1 MDANWME
8 RGLCRDIAPSVFFP
22 SDGVG
27 VEIARAICADCPV
40 SRPCL
45 EYALE
50 NKIDHGVWGGC
61 SERSGAVSPASAGSA
76 GARPSVTKPK
86 RRSEARAATLL
97 P

>member
-1 MDANWME
+1 MDADWME

-40 SRPCL
+40 ARPCL

-61 SERSGAVSPASAGSA
+61 SERERRRIARQRRIAAQANQPTGAS
-76 GARPSVTKPK
+76 R
-86 RRSEARAATLL
+86 
-97 P
+97 